1 MKLDITTLVAQSKR
15 WWWWWLFF
23 FLSFSCTNSSG
34 SLFSEELKT
43 IIFGFKIVY
52 FCQNF
57 IMTHHFSTWSSFKG
71 LCFF

>member
-15 WWWWWLFF
+15 LLLFFFF